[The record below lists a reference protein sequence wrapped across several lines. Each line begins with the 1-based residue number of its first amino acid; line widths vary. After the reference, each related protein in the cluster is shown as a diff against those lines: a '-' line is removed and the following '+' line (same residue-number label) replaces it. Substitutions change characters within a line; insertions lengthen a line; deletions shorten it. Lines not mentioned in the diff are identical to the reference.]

1 VGNDFEPMG
10 GGPPVPA
17 SSTPVG
23 PPLPPPPPQS
33 DRPSQW
39 KRGFPLPLRPR
50 GVGET
55 LDAAINL
62 YRLHWKQFM
71 TLIAVLVVPFQFLSQ
86 ALQFATAHDVV
97 VYRSGQV
104 IRQPSIG
111 VTLLVSLLS
120 FAVLDTLLRGATTR
134 AVADAY
140 LGHEPRWRDSLRFAL
155 SKFWVLLGVSFLGT
169 LLTFLGF
176 IIIVPG
182 ILMAIRYTVAPMA
195 VVVEDQGVTGALSR
209 AWNLCKGRT
218 GHMFLVL
225 LVAGILTAII
235 TGILSAPAAFL
246 GTSTAWWSWIAQA
259 VFASAAAI
267 IVTPFSTI
275 VAVLLYFDARIRK
288 EGFDIA
294 VMAQELR

>member
-1 VGNDFEPMG
+1 MGNDFEPVG
-10 GGPPVPA
+10 GAGPPVPA
-17 SSTPVG
+17 SAAAG
-23 PPLPPPPPQS
+23 PPLPPPPPLG
-33 DRPSQW
+33 DRPSSW
-39 KRGFPLPLRPR
+39 RRGFPLPLRPR

-71 TLIAVLVVPFQFLSQ
+71 TLIAVLVVPFEFVTHLVE
-86 ALQFATAHDVV
+86 FASSHDVV
-97 VYRSGQV
+97 VFRSGEV
-104 IRQPSIG
+104 IRQPSVG
-111 VTLLVSLLS
+111 VALLVS
-120 FAVLDTLLRGATTR
+120 VLNFVVLEPLLRGATAR

-140 LGHEPRWRDSLRFAL
+140 LGEEPNWRASLRFGL
-155 SKFWVLLGVSFLGT
+155 SKFWTLLGVSFLGG
-169 LLTFLGF
+169 LLTVLGF
-176 IIIVPG
+176 VIIVPG

-195 VVVEDQGVTGALSR
+195 VVVENQGVTRALSR

-225 LVAGILTAII
+225 LVAGLLSAII

-246 GTSTAWWSWIAQA
+246 TTSPAWWSWIAQA

-267 IVTPFSTI
+267 IVTPFATI

-294 VMAQELR
+294 MMAQELR